1 VNERTRIAIGSYQL
15 EASRYYEAENH
26 IWVEPDS
33 DGNVR
38 CGFDPLA
45 AETAGDIVAVSFEK
59 LGTAVER
66 GRSFGNL
73 EAAKFVGPLLAP
85 VSGTIRAHNDS
96 VISNPALLNSDPQVH
111 WMVEIE
117 PSSLTEELPLLL
129 HGEQAVRSWFEHE
142 LRRVEEKGLLAE

>member
-1 VNERTRIAIGSYQL
+1 MGSYEL
-15 EASRYYEAENH
+15 EGNRYYETETH
-26 IWVEPDS
+26 LWVEPDP

-45 AETAGDIVAVSFEK
+45 AETAGDIVAVSFESV
-59 LGTAVER
+59 GTPIER
-66 GRSFGNL
+66 GQPFGNL

-96 VISNPALLNSDPQVH
+96 VISNPALLNTDPQVH

-117 PSSLTEELPLLL
+117 PSRLTEELSLLL
-129 HGEQAVRSWFEHE
+129 HGEQAVRSWFERE
-142 LRRVEEKGLLAE
+142 LRRVQEKGLLAE